1 MFLRVNLFYKKTLT
15 VVGSLVL
22 VKWEFREVSATT
34 CDLKPSGFD
43 LLGQIW
49 LLHFNEIITFLLV
62 SLQV

>member
-1 MFLRVNLFYKKTLT
+1 MQKTWDLR
-15 VVGSLVL
+15 LVPGFKVL
-22 VKWEFREVSATT
+22 EKWEFHEVSATT
-34 CDLKPSGFD
+34 CDLKPSDFD